1 MSSGIGLTAT
11 EDRIESILTRQYR
24 YTVPDYQRR
33 YAWNEEQWSALWSDI
48 QALDNDE
55 THFLG
60 SVVLIERNQGL
71 NELDKLEI
79 VDGQQRLT
87 TISLILAVMREKYL
101 NQGMDEQA
109 DSISEKY
116 LWQEDIDTARYPNLS
131 LSKFDDSDYMAM
143 LEQRFDDVSDSNLKE
158 GFQFYANKMD
168 SLEPDE
174 INDIRNKLLRG
185 VTAVSITTDGEQSAF
200 RLFETLNDR
209 GLELSAVDLMKNHVF
224 STAATDPSIDYDRI
238 RDDWEA
244 IIELIVPK
252 LSKPSRFFR
261 HYIMAAS
268 EPDYDGDVS
277 EYMLYEI
284 FQNIVDNELED
295 AGISLEEYIQD
306 MLRCASIYSD
316 IVDHSISKFDSAGNA
331 AVNDKLDDLEM
342 LSITQARTLLLRI
355 CDEFDSAN
363 RVMESLRV
371 LEAFVVRWKAANYP
385 TGGELDRIYSRA
397 CSECFD
403 EKTEL
408 ADRLRDIFVD
418 RWPSDG
424 EFRTSLENKRM
435 RLNPQTKYMLI
446 RIEEDYYDGSE
457 VDFSEP
463 EREHIAPRASFD
475 AKKYSA
481 WPVQLDMTEGEFTQ
495 VRDRLGNLTLLES
508 GKNASIGANPFE
520 NKCDVYSNSKYNM
533 TNAIAEDY
541 DVWSGETIDDRT
553 KELAQA
559 CVNIWS
565 L

>member
-48 QALDNDE
+48 QALEPNE
-55 THFLG
+55 THFFG
-60 SVVLIERNQGL
+60 SIVLIERNQGL
-71 NELDKLEI
+71 NELDVLEI

-101 NQGMDEQA
+101 DHGLDKQA
-109 DSISEKY
+109 DSINEKY

-131 LSKFDDSDYMAM
+131 LSQFDDDDYKSV
-143 LEQRFDDVSDSNLKE
+143 LEQRFDDVSESNLKE
-158 GFQFYANKMD
+158 GFQFYAEEMD
-168 SLEPDE
+168 DLSVDE
-174 INDIRNKLLRG
+174 VNDIRSKLLRG

-209 GLELSAVDLMKNHVF
+209 GLELSSVDLMKNHVF
-224 STAATDPSIDYDRI
+224 NTAATDSSIDYERI

-244 IIELIVPK
+244 IIELIVPR

-277 EYMLYEI
+277 NYMLYEI
-284 FQNIVDNELED
+284 FQDIVDNELEQ
-295 AGISLEEYIQD
+295 SNLTLEEYVSD
-306 MLRCASIYSD
+306 MLRSASLYTD
-316 IVDHSISKFDSAGNA
+316 IVEHSISEFDVAGNKA
-331 AVNDKLDDLEM
+331 INDKLADLET

-355 CDEFDSAN
+355 INEFDSAN
-363 RVMESLRV
+363 RVMESLRI
-371 LEAFVVRWKAANYP
+371 LEAFLIRWKAANYA

-403 EKTEL
+403 TNSNS
-408 ADRLRDIFVD
+408 ADELRDLFVD

-424 EFRTSLENKRM
+424 EFRTRLENKRM
-435 RLNPQTKYMLI
+435 KMNPQTTYMLS

-457 VDFSEP
+457 VDISEA
-463 EREHIAPRASFD
+463 EREHIAPRASFN

-495 VRDRLGNLTLLES
+495 VRDQLGNLTLLES
-508 GKNASIGANPFE
+508 NKNASVGANPFK
-520 NKCDVYSNSKYNM
+520 NKQSVYLNSKYSM
-533 TNAIAEDY
+533 TNSIAEDY
-541 DVWSGETIDDRT
+541 NEWTGETIEKRT

>member
-261 HYIMAAS
+261 HYIMACF
-268 EPDYDGDVS
+268 G
-277 EYMLYEI
+277 
-284 FQNIVDNELED
+284 
-295 AGISLEEYIQD
+295 
-306 MLRCASIYSD
+306 
-316 IVDHSISKFDSAGNA
+316 
-331 AVNDKLDDLEM
+331 
-342 LSITQARTLLLRI
+342 ARL
-355 CDEFDSAN
+355 
-363 RVMESLRV
+363 
-371 LEAFVVRWKAANYP
+371 
-385 TGGELDRIYSRA
+385 
-397 CSECFD
+397 
-403 EKTEL
+403 
-408 ADRLRDIFVD
+408 
-418 RWPSDG
+418 
-424 EFRTSLENKRM
+424 
-435 RLNPQTKYMLI
+435 
-446 RIEEDYYDGSE
+446 
-457 VDFSEP
+457 
-463 EREHIAPRASFD
+463 
-475 AKKYSA
+475 
-481 WPVQLDMTEGEFTQ
+481 
-495 VRDRLGNLTLLES
+495 
-508 GKNASIGANPFE
+508 
-520 NKCDVYSNSKYNM
+520 
-533 TNAIAEDY
+533 
-541 DVWSGETIDDRT
+541 
-553 KELAQA
+553 
-559 CVNIWS
+559 
-565 L
+565 